1 MQKKL
6 ESLADFFNKELN
18 FYKNLLSYS
27 REKNKNLVEKN
38 LEEISIITQKE
49 EKLVSKI
56 KETEVRRVEL
66 LKEIAKETKLEFGNL
81 NMTKV
86 AELSDDPKIKKQIIE
101 TKDSLSDILEELRK
115 INDMNTELIKQS
127 LEIINQTIKMMGN
140 TAANPQLYNK
150 NKQDHISKN
159 QQSFLFDKKF

>member
-1 MQKKL
+1 M
-6 ESLADFFNKELN
+6 
-18 FYKNLLSYS
+18 
-27 REKNKNLVEKN
+27 
-38 LEEISIITQKE
+38 
-49 EKLVSKI
+49 
-56 KETEVRRVEL
+56 
-66 LKEIAKETKLEFGNL
+66 KEIAKETKLEFGNL

-101 TKDSLSDILEELRK
+101 TKDSLSEILEELRK

-150 NKQDHISKN
+150 NKQDHVSKN